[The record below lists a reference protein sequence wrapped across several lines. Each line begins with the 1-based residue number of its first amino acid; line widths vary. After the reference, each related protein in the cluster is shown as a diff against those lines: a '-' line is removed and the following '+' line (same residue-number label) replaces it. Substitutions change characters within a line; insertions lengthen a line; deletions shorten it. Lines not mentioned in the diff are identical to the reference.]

1 MTPRGARGA
10 LPAAGLAVGPTASAA
25 AKALAE
31 KGLAAYNEV
40 PVRRDPFQFFGFVPG
55 RPHALTD
62 AQARATQAIG
72 RHLTAQDGR
81 TLLLH
86 GVTGSGKT
94 EVYLDAVAR
103 TLAQGMGALLLLP
116 EIGLTAQ
123 VLDIFK
129 SRFGTDDVA
138 VLHSALSP
146 GSGTTS
152 GGASSPASARVVL
165 GARSAVFAP
174 VQNLGLI
181 ILDEEHD
188 GSYKQDST
196 PRYHARDVA
205 RRRAAQTG
213 AIVVLGSATPS
224 LESYYL
230 AQTGEYDLLTLAER
244 VDDRPLPPV
253 EVDRPAGGDEE
264 SPHPA
269 RHPIPLGKGRH

>member
-1 MTPRGARGA
+1 MKSPFGVTRSSSSASCR
-10 LPAAGLAVGPTASAA
+10 AGP
-25 AKALAE
+25 
-31 KGLAAYNEV
+31 
-40 PVRRDPFQFFGFVPG
+40 P
-55 RPHALTD
+55 ALTD

-72 RHLTAQDGR
+72 RHLAAQDGR
-81 TLLLH
+81 TLLLY

-103 TLAQGMGALLLLP
+103 TRAQGQGALLLLP

-123 VLDIFK
+123 VLDVFK

-146 GSGTTS
+146 GERHDEWRRIQSGD
-152 GGASSPASARVVL
+152 ARIVL

-188 GSYKQDST
+188 GSYKQDTT

-213 AIVVLGSATPS
+213 AVVVLGSATPS
-224 LESYYL
+224 LESYY
-230 AQTGEYDLLTLAER
+230 
-244 VDDRPLPPV
+244 
-253 EVDRPAGGDEE
+253 
-264 SPHPA
+264 
-269 RHPIPLGKGRH
+269 